1 MRGVTPALA
10 RRIPLHRIPR
20 RLARREALPLGLL
33 LLALA
38 SVFAFGQDRS
48 RFYRPS
54 LHDDIS
60 AQSLTLAVN
69 LSAEHGF
76 LGFRRRYLDDEGEP
90 RYVVY
95 HRFPIGSYALVGL
108 AALPAGDSIPGQIA
122 AARLLMLAFFAASA
136 VLAYLALAL
145 LLGDRRIALA
155 ATLFAFASYY
165 LLYYNDMISAE
176 ASTNLFGVMLAFHG
190 MVAFAREGRFR
201 QLLAKTA
208 VALLLG
214 WHVVGLAAPFAL
226 LGLAS
231 EAWRARRGGG
241 ARLDARRAASAL
253 ARSRYLAYGAFCAL
267 VCALLFGFN
276 LASEY
281 LALGGEVAPADLPSF
296 RSLLR
301 RTGSDEALTG
311 SYGIGWLAFLRGQL
325 AAAGAASLPYA
336 VLQRLGPALL
346 QPDYPAWPPPGGLA
360 GAAAA
365 AGGAAVLGASLAGLR
380 FLRRP
385 LPAAALLLAGWGWA
399 VPFRGS
405 VALHEFEGMFH
416 AGVPLI
422 GCALALLG
430 LRRLA
435 GRERAARALPA
446 IALAA
451 CALFVLSARDMGRVG
466 HGAEA
471 AALQRAVVADVEAIR
486 QLAAGR
492 SLIDGGGAG
501 VLSMGRAVRNYWW
514 RGSYLQ
520 LDGIASPEAWA
531 RTAPRYDF
539 LVAPADFGGSLTPG
553 NRRLHLYPLGA
564 LPAVHASVATGEPAQ
579 RAAFDVRLEGGAL
592 TWTRGGCTA
601 DETAPPF
608 FVRAFP
614 ADAADLPAGSR
625 ERGFEEF
632 RFRFRDRGVRF
643 ADTCMAR
650 FPLPDYALAGVRT
663 GQRAEGLPP
672 VWEASLPV
680 GDASF
685 PRGAS
690 SWRGALA
697 AREPAARAPFGAYL
711 DGGALHYLRED
722 CAASDAEARFF
733 LHVTPLDAGDL
744 PEERR
749 AAGFANLDFAF
760 GDRGLR
766 YDGACLASVALPE
779 YAIARVAT
787 GQFEGDTRLWEAEFA
802 VGDR

>member
-1 MRGVTPALA
+1 MRGVTPVLAALA
-10 RRIPLHRIPR
+10 RRFRLPR
-20 RLARREALPLGLL
+20 LPRNEAAPLGLL

-38 SVFAFGQDRS
+38 SVFAFGGDRS
-48 RFYRPS
+48 QFYRPS

-60 AQSLTLAVN
+60 AQSLTLAAN
-69 LSAEHGF
+69 LSAEHRF
-76 LGFRRRYLDDEGEP
+76 LGFRRRYFDDGGEP

-95 HRFPIGSYALVGL
+95 HRFPVGSYVLVKL
-108 AALPAGDSIPGQIA
+108 AILPAGDGIPGRIA

-136 VLAYLALAL
+136 VLAYLALARL
-145 LLGDRRIALA
+145 IGDRRIALA
-155 ATLFAFASYY
+155 ATLLAFSSYY

-176 ASTNLFGVMLAFHG
+176 ASTNLFGVMLVFHG

-201 QLLAKTA
+201 QLIARTA

-214 WHVVGLAAPFAL
+214 WHVVGLVAPFVL

-231 EAWRARRGGG
+231 EAWRARGGG
-241 ARLDARRAASAL
+241 ARLDARRAAGAL
-253 ARSRYLAYGAFCAL
+253 ARSRYLAYGALAAL
-267 VCALLFGFN
+267 GCALLFGFN

-281 LALGGEVAPADLPSF
+281 LALGGEAAPADLPSF

-301 RTGSDEALTG
+301 RTGSDEVLTG
-311 SYGIGWLAFLRGQL
+311 SYGIGWLSFLRGQL
-325 AAAGAASLPYA
+325 AAVGAASLPYA
-336 VLQRLGPALL
+336 ALQRLGPDLL
-346 QPDYPAWPPPGGLA
+346 QPDYPSWPPPGGFA

-365 AGGAAVLGASLAGLR
+365 AGGAAVLGASLAALR
-380 FLRRP
+380 CLRWP

-399 VPFRGS
+399 VPFRAS

-422 GCALALLG
+422 GFALALLG

-451 CALFVLSARDMGRVG
+451 LALFVLSARDMGRVG

-471 AALQRAVVADVEAIR
+471 AALQRDVVADVEAIR
-486 QLAAGR
+486 ELADGR
-492 SLIDGGGAG
+492 SVIAADTAS
-501 VLSMGRAVRNYWW
+501 VLRMGRATRNYWW

-531 RTAPRYDF
+531 RTSPRYDF
-539 LVAPADFGGSLTPG
+539 FVAPADLGGSLTPG
-553 NRRLHLYPLGA
+553 NRRLHLYRLAG
-564 LPAVHASVATGEPAQ
+564 LPAVHASIAAGEPAQ
-579 RAAFDVRLEGGAL
+579 RAAFDVRLGDGAL
-592 TWTRGGCTA
+592 TWTRGGCAA
-601 DETAPPF
+601 DETEPPF

-614 ADAADLPAGSR
+614 ADASGLPAGGG

-632 RFRFRDRGVRF
+632 RLRFRDYGVRF
-643 ADTCMAR
+643 DGVCMAR
-650 FPLPDYALAGVRT
+650 FPLPDYALAGLRT
-663 GQRAEGLPP
+663 GQRIEGLPP

-680 GDASF
+680 EDASF

-690 SWRGALA
+690 SWRGDLA
-697 AREPAARAPFGAYL
+697 AREPALRGPFAVYL
-711 DGGALHYLRED
+711 NGRALHYLRED
-722 CAASDAEARFF
+722 CAASDVEARFF
-733 LHVTPLDAGDL
+733 LHVTPLDPADL

-749 AAGFANLDFAF
+749 AYGFDNLDFAF

-766 YDGACLASVALPE
+766 YEGACLASVALPD
-779 YAIARVAT
+779 YAVARIRT
-787 GQFEGDTRLWEAEFA
+787 GQFDEDGEIWEGEFA